1 MQNEKEEKMQLAVYK
16 AYAIL
21 IKLNKIEHTTDN
33 IQKAENEFREAYLQ
47 LQEDKKYISILQNR
61 IHTLLIISI
70 RNSSKRQYIKILKT
84 FFNFDATKDNAEII
98 SNFDYKSTQ
107 SQINHFYYEINNDF
121 SFSNVIKPIINSI
134 SIYNTQ
140 SEDVLS
146 LITTS
151 AKKYNY
157 RYLYVHD
164 IFSLWLDD
172 YITKNNNTRRSI
184 FDMDGVL
191 PKIWKIYI
199 AIMAASIC
207 KSEYLLEILEIY
219 FLENEGDEQWLVNGL
234 DVVPS
239 KLKALAQI
247 NELLA
252 FTPWK
257 INEEEI
263 AEINKR
269 YNNDLNW
276 NYNELMQAVLILI
289 FYQKLASFCNAIG
302 IGINTKEAHNSMKK
316 PKSSTQIN
324 TLQSFQDKEK
334 QELIHQI
341 EDMNKEDDSSELDD
355 NNEDEEDDDDE
366 DIIGTTD
373 TIKITKNDSPLQ
385 SHKKSSGDFSFDV
398 LLKLYSPI
406 FDKHCKSNAKYCDFN
421 PHSQKYLSYLDFNW
435 NDQGIYIVR
444 ELSKEIIECINK
456 EIDFALNI
464 TSNSFGETSLN
475 TTSLRKA
482 IAFYIEKIF
491 GIEHEDYNYANVNI
505 LLKIDLKKFIKRIA
519 TQAFI
524 MQKKDFEYMNSLF
537 KNEEILHVILLVLS
551 IKERCQLTYF
561 AKGINEIFKN
571 FT

>member
-21 IKLNKIEHTTDN
+21 IKLNKIEHTADN

-121 SFSNVIKPIINSI
+121 SFSNVIKPIIDSI

-207 KSEYLLEILEIY
+207 KSEYLLQLLEIL
-219 FLENEGDEQWLVNGL
+219 Q
-234 DVVPS
+234 
-239 KLKALAQI
+239 Q
-247 NELLA
+247 
-252 FTPWK
+252 
-257 INEEEI
+257 
-263 AEINKR
+263 
-269 YNNDLNW
+269 
-276 NYNELMQAVLILI
+276 
-289 FYQKLASFCNAIG
+289 
-302 IGINTKEAHNSMKK
+302 
-316 PKSSTQIN
+316 
-324 TLQSFQDKEK
+324 
-334 QELIHQI
+334 
-341 EDMNKEDDSSELDD
+341 
-355 NNEDEEDDDDE
+355 
-366 DIIGTTD
+366 
-373 TIKITKNDSPLQ
+373 
-385 SHKKSSGDFSFDV
+385 V
-398 LLKLYSPI
+398 LL
-406 FDKHCKSNAKYCDFN
+406 
-421 PHSQKYLSYLDFNW
+421 
-435 NDQGIYIVR
+435 
-444 ELSKEIIECINK
+444 
-456 EIDFALNI
+456 LN
-464 TSNSFGETSLN
+464 NS
-475 TTSLRKA
+475 
-482 IAFYIEKIF
+482 
-491 GIEHEDYNYANVNI
+491 DV
-505 LLKIDLKKFIKRIA
+505 
-519 TQAFI
+519 Q
-524 MQKKDFEYMNSLF
+524 
-537 KNEEILHVILLVLS
+537 
-551 IKERCQLTYF
+551 QLQLM
-561 AKGINEIFKN
+561 K
-571 FT
+571 